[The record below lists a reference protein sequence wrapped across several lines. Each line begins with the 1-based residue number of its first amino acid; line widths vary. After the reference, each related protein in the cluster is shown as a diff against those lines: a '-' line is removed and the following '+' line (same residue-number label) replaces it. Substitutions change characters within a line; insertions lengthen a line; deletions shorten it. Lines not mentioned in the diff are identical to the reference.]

1 MTADA
6 GHLATLWHRTASGHM
21 TDLDPGEGG
30 ARTMVDVT
38 EDPVAPV
45 VDRRR
50 DFRLLRTQR
59 VLQIVLGL
67 FWLLDAGLQFQPY
80 MFGSGFTTTY
90 LLNNAHNQPDVVRWI
105 ITNVGNFVGPHVAV
119 WNTFFA
125 LIQVA
130 IGLGLLFRPTV
141 RPALAVSF
149 FWAFGVWFFGE
160 GLGQI
165 FTGSASALTGA
176 PGSVFLYG
184 LIGLMAWPRTAPTAE
199 DREAEPIVGIAS
211 SAAAQGIGGAATPLL
226 VWCGYWS
233 LAAILFLLPDN
244 RTPTSVSSAI
254 TGMSAGEPSTYA
266 HFLNNFGG
274 HFGSGGLWTTWLLA
288 IGSLIVGF
296 GPLLSRR
303 ATPFLAAGGV
313 LATFFWIS
321 GQGLGGIFTGSGTDP
336 NSGPLIVLLALA
348 MAPAVLPDPAT
359 WLSPFSTA
367 LFRYPVLVLGG
378 VVALVAGLFLSA
390 IYPVAAQE
398 STGTAMAGMTGMSG
412 SATSGSSG
420 QTASTATCTRGNNG
434 SARSGLDVTNTPNM
448 SMGGPGAIMNMNG
461 ADASAA
467 AGLNTTKSNWHY
479 TGPALPTAFAQE
491 LLAQG
496 ANGPTDV
503 HMAATGCASEPTFSQ
518 QINAT
523 QYVQL
528 TSRAVAG
535 YATPSQAVAAG
546 YVPVSPTNYP
556 VVYYVNPTIV
566 AANAAAK
573 RTLDPTS
580 IDGLVYAQTPT
591 GTQELAAAMYV
602 LPTTLTTPP
611 MPYGPLVQWH
621 QRTAVCGPSSATGAT
636 AFQITGTVPC
646 APGTVQHPT
655 PYVTMVWQVP
665 VAGGPLAIQP
675 PDIQTVEA
683 SVMASSGS

>member
-1 MTADA
+1 M
-6 GHLATLWHRTASGHM
+6 
-21 TDLDPGEGG
+21 
-30 ARTMVDVT
+30 
-38 EDPVAPV
+38 
-45 VDRRR
+45 
-50 DFRLLRTQR
+50 RTQR
-59 VLQIVLGL
+59 VLQIILGL
-67 FWLLDAGLQFQPY
+67 FWLLDAGLQFQPF

-90 LLNNAHNQPDVVRWI
+90 LLNNAHNQPDIIRWI

-141 RPALAVSF
+141 RPALVLSF

-184 LIGLMAWPRTAPTAE
+184 LIGLMAWPRSAPAE
-199 DREAEPIVGIAS
+199 EDEETEPSVGIAS
-211 SAAAQGIGGAATPLL
+211 SAAGQGIGGAMTPLL

-233 LAAILFLLPDN
+233 LAAILFLLPNN

-254 TGMSAGEPSTYA
+254 TGMSPGEPSAYS
-266 HFLNNFGG
+266 HFLNSFGN
-274 HFGSGGLWTTWLLA
+274 HFGSGGVWTTWLLA

-296 GPLLSRR
+296 GPLVFRR
-303 ATPFLAAGGV
+303 PTPFLAAGGL
-313 LATFFWIS
+313 LATFFWVS

-348 MAPAVLPDPAT
+348 MVPAVLPDPAS

-367 LFRYPVLVLGG
+367 LFRYPVVVLGG

-390 IYPVAAQE
+390 AYPVAAQE
-398 STGTAMAGMTGMSG
+398 STSTAMAGMTGMSG
-412 SATSGSSG
+412 TTSGSG
-420 QTASTATCTRGNNG
+420 GGTASTATCTSGNNG
-434 SARSGLDVTNTPNM
+434 STRSGLDVTNTPNM
-448 SMGGPGAIMNMNG
+448 SMGGPGVIMNMNG

-467 AGLNTTKSNWHY
+467 AGLNTTKANWHY
-479 TGPALPTAFAQE
+479 TGPALPTAEAQE

-496 ANGPTDV
+496 ANGPTDI

-518 QINAT
+518 EINAT
-523 QYVQL
+523 QYVQN
-528 TSRAVAG
+528 TTEAAAR
-535 YATPSQAVAAG
+535 YANPSEAMAAG

-573 RTLDPTS
+573 RTLDPNS
-580 IDGLVYAQTPT
+580 IDGLVYAQTPA
-591 GTQELAAAMYV
+591 GTEELAAAMYM

-611 MPYGPLVQWH
+611 MPYGSLVQWH
-621 QRTAVCGPSSATGAT
+621 QRTDVCGPSTSASGA
-636 AFQITGTVPC
+636 AFQITGSVPC
-646 APGTVQHPT
+646 ARRHRAEAHAVCDDGLADPRGGGTLGHPAARH
-655 PYVTMVWQVP
+655 PNR
-665 VAGGPLAIQP
+665 
-675 PDIQTVEA
+675 
-683 SVMASSGS
+683 